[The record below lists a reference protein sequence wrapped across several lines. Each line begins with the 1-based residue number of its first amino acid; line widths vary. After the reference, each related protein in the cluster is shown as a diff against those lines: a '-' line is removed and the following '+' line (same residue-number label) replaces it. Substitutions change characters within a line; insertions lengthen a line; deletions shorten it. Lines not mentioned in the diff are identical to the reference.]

1 MRQTIKLGSKGED
14 VKFLQQAL
22 NLSPADGIF
31 GTGTDK
37 AVKAFQKS
45 KGIKQDGVVG
55 PYTWTKIEA
64 LVTVTSAPAKL
75 GNGVIYN
82 PIDKHITH
90 CSNRSIKYLVI
101 HYTAGGSSKGDA
113 DLNTRKVF
121 LLREA
126 SADFVVDD
134 NSMLQVNPD
143 PNNYYC
149 WAVGDKGDGRKKT
162 ITNKDCISIEIC
174 SNLTKG
180 TSAAVPN
187 HEGWYFSDETL
198 NNAVILAKL
207 IMQAYNIDIDHV
219 IRHYDVTGK
228 MCPGLVGW
236 NKGKLYDPKTAK
248 TTGKFNNEDEW
259 IEFKNRLMQD

>member
-1 MRQTIKLGSKGED
+1 MRQTIKLGSRGDD
-14 VKFLQQAL
+14 VKFLQSAL
-22 NLSPADGIF
+22 NISPADGIF
-31 GTGTDK
+31 GPSTDK

-45 KGIKQDGVVG
+45 RGIKQDGIVG
-55 PYTWTKIEA
+55 SYTWTKIEA
-64 LVTVTSAPAKL
+64 LVTMSSAPAKL
-75 GNGVIYN
+75 GNGVVYN

-90 CSNRSIKYLVI
+90 SPNREIKYLVI

-121 LLREA
+121 INREA

-143 PNNYYC
+143 PRNYYC

-162 ITNKDCISIEIC
+162 IANKDCVSIEIC
-174 SNLTKG
+174 SNLMKG

-187 HEGWYFSDETL
+187 HTGWYFSEESL
-198 NNAVILAKL
+198 NNAIKL
-207 IMQAYNIDIDHV
+207 SKMIMDAYNIDIDHV

-228 MCPGLVGW
+228 MCPGIPGW
-236 NKGKLYDPKTAK
+236 NKGKMYDAK
-248 TTGKFNNEDEW
+248 TGKLNGKLNNEDSW
-259 IEFKNRLMQD
+259 IDFKNKLI